1 MGASVHTLSNG
12 VRVVV
17 DPMPGLE
24 TAALGVWAHA
34 GSVDE
39 REEEHGIA
47 HLLEHMAFK
56 GTARRTARQ
65 IAEEIEAVG
74 GHLNAATSHQRTGYY
89 ARILKDDIALAL
101 DVIADILF
109 APRFDEAE
117 LVKEHEVVVQEI
129 GEAADTPD
137 DVVFDM
143 LMACSY
149 DGHAI
154 ARSILGTP
162 ESVRAQTPQNLR
174 DFMKRCYVAEDLVVA
189 ISGNVDAEAFL
200 ALAEQHFAGLEA
212 LPSRKRGAAP
222 AFKSGMRHDARS
234 IEQTH
239 LAFAFPGFAATDEL
253 AFAARIYAD
262 ALGGGMSSRLFQ
274 KIREERGLAY
284 SVYSFADA
292 YEQCGL
298 VGAYAGAAAE
308 QAGEIA
314 RLLRQEMEAAISNLT
329 QVEIDRAR
337 ALLRSSLMMG
347 LENPAGRIESASGQ
361 LFTWGRLL
369 TTEEILQRLDA
380 VGLAEIKQCAEHAL
394 SGPCAIAMVG
404 PGDEDSVSAVF
415 PQSRVVA

>member
-1 MGASVHTLSNG
+1 MAASVHKLTNG
-12 VRVVV
+12 VRIVV

-39 REEEHGIA
+39 KEQEHGVA

-101 DVIADILF
+101 DIIADILF
-109 APRFDEAE
+109 EPQFAEDE
-117 LVKEHEVVVQEI
+117 LIKEQEVVVQEI

-137 DVVFDM
+137 DVVFDK
-143 LMACSY
+143 LMECAWE
-149 DGHAI
+149 GHSL
-154 ARSILGTP
+154 ARPILGTP
-162 ESVRAQTPQNLR
+162 SSVRAQTPQSLR
-174 DFMKRCYVAEDLVVA
+174 EFMDRCYSAGDLVVA
-189 ISGNVDAEAFL
+189 VSGNVDEEAFL
-200 ALAEQHFAGLEA
+200 KLSEKYFAA
-212 LPSRKRGAAP
+212 LPAVSSRNRVEP
-222 AFKSGMRHDARS
+222 PVFKSGVRHDGRD

-239 LAFAFPGFAATDEL
+239 LAFAFPGFAATDDL
-253 AFAARIYAD
+253 AFAGRIYAD

-298 VGAYAGAAAE
+298 IGAYAGAAAE

-314 RLLRQEMEAAISNLT
+314 RLLRQEMEASKNSLT
-329 QVEIDRAR
+329 QEEVDRAR

-347 LENPAGRIESASGQ
+347 LENPAGRIESAAGQ

-369 TTEEILQRLDA
+369 TTDEILERLNA
-380 VGLAEIKQCAEHAL
+380 VTLADIKQCAEHAL
-394 SGPCAIAMVG
+394 SGPCAFAMVG
-404 PGDEDSVSAVF
+404 PGDPASVSAVF
-415 PQSRVVA
+415 PKAQTAG